1 MNNAYEMMLKEAF
14 VVLFEVLPRNFLERA
29 EEKRGSPELQQLAL
43 WQSLNL
49 RPSPEYENGLLL
61 N

>member
-1 MNNAYEMMLKEAF
+1 MMLKEAF